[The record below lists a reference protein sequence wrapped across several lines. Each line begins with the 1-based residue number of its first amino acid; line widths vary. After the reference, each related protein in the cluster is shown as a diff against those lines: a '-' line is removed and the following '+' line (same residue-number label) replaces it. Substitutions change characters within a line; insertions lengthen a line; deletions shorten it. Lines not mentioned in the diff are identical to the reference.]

1 MNCIWEKFVF
11 VLFLSAKLKPTRSNN
26 KNCVL
31 CGLLSVNIYA
41 LVAPR
46 KLVELPADTRPEA
59 GNILNIA
66 AHIKTHTG
74 NLNVLVPPHVYS
86 RQGVEA
92 LIPWRKKQEGLRV

>member
-1 MNCIWEKFVF
+1 MAFFSQLNRNKTT
-11 VLFLSAKLKPTRSNN
+11 FLYN

-31 CGLLSVNIYA
+31 CVLLLSVNIYA

-59 GNILNIA
+59 GYIPNIA

-74 NLNVLVPPHVYS
+74 NLNLPVPPHIYPG
-86 RQGVEA
+86 QGVDA
-92 LIPWRKKQEGLRV
+92 LIPRRKNRKA